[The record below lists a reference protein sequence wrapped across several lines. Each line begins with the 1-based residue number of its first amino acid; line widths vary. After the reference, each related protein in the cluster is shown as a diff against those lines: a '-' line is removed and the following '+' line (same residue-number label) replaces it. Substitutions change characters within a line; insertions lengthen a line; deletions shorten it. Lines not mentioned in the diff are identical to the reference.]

1 MILPSPG
8 DELDLPQLA
17 EAYAYPAMS
26 WLRVNFVSSADG
38 SASVDGLS
46 GGLSSAGDKRVF
58 GILRVLADVILVGS
72 GTARSENYK
81 PARARPAL
89 ARTAPR
95 RRRSRWSPG
104 AWTWT
109 WPRPCSPRRRRTR
122 GPS

>member
-1 MILPSPG
+1 MTLPSPG

-17 EAYAYPAMS
+17 QAYAYPAAR

-38 SASVDGLS
+38 SVSVDGLS

-89 ARTAPR
+89 AALRAGRPAAAR
-95 RRRSRWSPG
+95 G
-104 AWTWT
+104 A
-109 WPRPCSPRRRRTR
+109 
-122 GPS
+122 GG